1 MKFETKAIHIGQ
13 KPDPSTG
20 AIIIPI
26 YQTSTYVQEA
36 PGKHKGYEYSRTQNP
51 TRTALEKNI
60 AALENGKYGLAFS
73 SGMAAI
79 NTIMNLLKSGNHIVA
94 EQDLYGGT
102 HRLFTELYRNYE
114 IEFDFVDTT
123 DLRKIEKAIKKETK
137 LIWIESPTNP
147 LLKIIDLEAVS
158 KIAKEKDCLVVVDN
172 TFATP
177 YFQQPLNLGTDIVV
191 HSASKYLGGHCD
203 LIGGAIVTSNK
214 EIYEQLAFYQNA
226 VGAVPGPFDC
236 WLVLRGIKT
245 LALRMER
252 HNQNALAIARY
263 LENHPKVKK
272 IYYPGLP
279 SHPQHRLAKKQMRGF
294 GGMISFELK
303 GNIEDAE
310 KLVSSTQIISLAE
323 SLGGVESL
331 IEHPAS
337 MTHSSI
343 PKEERL
349 KFGLSDELVRISVG
363 IEHWEDLIEDLDNA
377 FNKYKS

>member
-1 MKFETKAIHIGQ
+1 MRFETKAIHIGQ
-13 KPDPSTG
+13 EPDSSTG
-20 AIIIPI
+20 AIIVPI

-51 TRTALEKNI
+51 TRTALEENI

-79 NTIMNLLKSGNHIVA
+79 NTIMNLLKSGDHIVA

-102 HRLFTELYRNYE
+102 YRLFTKLYQNYE
-114 IEFDFVDTT
+114 IEFDFVDMT
-123 DLRKIEKAIKKETK
+123 DLEKVKRAIKKNTK
-137 LIWIESPTNP
+137 LIWLESPTNP
-147 LLKIIDLEAVS
+147 LLKIIDIKAIS
-158 KIAKEKDCLVVVDN
+158 KIAKEKDCFLVVDN

-177 YFQQPLNLGTDIVV
+177 YFQQPLNLGADIIV
-191 HSASKYLGGHCD
+191 HSTSKYLGGHCD

-226 VGAVPGPFDC
+226 VGGVPGPFDC

-245 LALRMER
+245 LALRMEC

-263 LENHPKVKK
+263 LESHPKVRKT
-272 IYYPGLP
+272 YYPGL
-279 SHPQHRLAKKQMRGF
+279 STHPQYELAKKQMKGF
-294 GGMISFELK
+294 GGMVSFEIK
-303 GNIEDAE
+303 GNIEQV
-310 KLVSSTQIISLAE
+310 KKFVSSTKIISLAE

-343 PKEERL
+343 PKQERM
-349 KFGLSDELVRISVG
+349 KAGLSDELVRLSVG
-363 IEHWEDLIEDLDNA
+363 IEHWEDLIEDLERA
-377 FNKYKS
+377 FETI